1 MTIDGT
7 TRILLERYQPDSPLL
22 RVPVSAVKSEVSR
35 GGGQSTN
42 VASVSS
48 QEVVFKSNGRTA
60 VMTVLMSAE
69 KHSDAEITAACTA
82 FNKLNPKT
90 MSQSYQLPVE
100 FEGIASGSW
109 VFISYPEGQ

>member
-22 RVPVSAVKSEVSR
+22 GVPVSAVKSEAPE
-35 GGGQSTN
+35 GEGIPTN
-42 VASVSS
+42 VAPASS
-48 QEVVFKSNGRTA
+48 QEVVFKSNGRAA

-69 KHSDAEITAACTA
+69 IYHDNEITAACTA
-82 FNKLNPKT
+82 FNKLNPKM
-90 MSQSYQLPVE
+90 MSQSYQLPTE
-100 FEGIASGSW
+100 FDGIASGSW

>member
-7 TRILLERYQPDSPLL
+7 TRILLEKYDPSNEALKP
-22 RVPVSAVKSEVSR
+22 PVSAVKSEASQAE
-35 GGGQSTN
+35 GQSTN
-42 VASVSS
+42 AAPVSS

-90 MSQSYQLPVE
+90 MSQSYQLPTE

-109 VFISYPEGQ
+109 VFISYPEGK